1 MEEETNNE
9 EKKKPNKQR
18 KGGVC
23 VCVCER
29 VNSQHLQTAVPA
41 LHKVIY
47 INHSPYLLSGHVS
60 VHKSN
65 AVLPKG

>member
-9 EKKKPNKQR
+9 GKKKNKQ
-18 KGGVC
+18 KGWCEC
-23 VCVCER
+23 VK

-41 LHKVIY
+41 IHKVIY
-47 INHSPYLLSGHVS
+47 INHSPYLLSGPVS

>member
-1 MEEETNNE
+1 MEEKTNNE
-9 EKKKPNKQR
+9 EKKKQAE
-18 KGGVC
+18 KGWC
-23 VCVCER
+23 VCVR

-41 LHKVIY
+41 IHKVIY
-47 INHSPYLLSGHVS
+47 INHSPYLLSGYVS

>member
-9 EKKKPNKQR
+9 EKKTQTNR
-18 KGGVC
+18 ERVVC
-23 VCVCER
+23 VCMCVR

>member
-1 MEEETNNE
+1 MKKRNQTKQT
-9 EKKKPNKQR
+9 EK
-18 KGGVC
+18 GWC
-23 VCVCER
+23 VCVR

-41 LHKVIY
+41 IHKVIY

>member
-9 EKKKPNKQR
+9 EKKPNQTNR
-18 KGGVC
+18 ERVVC
-23 VCVCER
+23 VCVCVR

-41 LHKVIY
+41 IHKVIY

>member
-1 MEEETNNE
+1 MWKKPMEEETNNE
-9 EKKKPNKQR
+9 IEKKTKQR

-23 VCVCER
+23 VR
-29 VNSQHLQTAVPA
+29 INSQHLQTAVPA
-41 LHKVIY
+41 IHKVIY
-47 INHSPYLLSGHVS
+47 INHSPYLLSGHAS